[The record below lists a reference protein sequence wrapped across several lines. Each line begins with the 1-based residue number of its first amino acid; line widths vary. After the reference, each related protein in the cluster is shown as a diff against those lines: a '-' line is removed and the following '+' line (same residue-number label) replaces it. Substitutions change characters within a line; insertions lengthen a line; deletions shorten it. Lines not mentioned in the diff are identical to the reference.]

1 MEARCNVPLQY
12 QKGMALM
19 MDQIKQILIC
29 ENLVKK
35 FQTRHGDIEILK
47 GVNFSV
53 NKGEIAIIKGKS
65 GAGKSTLLWILG
77 GIERATSGK
86 IIFEGRLL
94 DEMNNQELAIM
105 RRKKIGII
113 FQNFN
118 LITSWT
124 AFENV
129 ESALIHSGM
138 SKKDRSE
145 KIYSLL
151 SEFELSDRV
160 DNLPSELSIGQQQR
174 VAIARAIAN
183 EPSLIIADEPTGE
196 LDPETAT
203 EIITHLNRLV
213 KDKSVTLIIATH
225 GAYPLDFADKIFQ
238 LSNGIL
244 R

>member
-1 MEARCNVPLQY
+1 M
-12 QKGMALM
+12 
-19 MDQIKQILIC
+19 QIETILKC

-35 FQTRHGDIEILK
+35 FSTKHGDVEILK

-77 GIERATSGK
+77 GIERANSGN

-94 DEMNNQELAIM
+94 DEMSNQELAVL

-118 LITSWT
+118 LIPSWT

-129 ESALIHSGM
+129 ESALIHDGM
-138 SKKDRSE
+138 SKKGRSE

-203 EIITHLNRLV
+203 EIITHLTCLA

-225 GAYPLDFADKIFQ
+225 GTYPLDSADKIFQ
-238 LSNGIL
+238 LSDGFL
-244 R
+244 SSV

>member
-1 MEARCNVPLQY
+1 MFYNTNRNTR
-12 QKGMALM
+12 M
-19 MDQIKQILIC
+19 IKQIEPILKC

-35 FQTRHGDIEILK
+35 FKTRHGDVEILK
-47 GVNFSV
+47 GINFSV
-53 NKGEIAIIKGKS
+53 NKAEIAIIKGKS

-77 GIERATSGK
+77 GIERANSGK

-94 DEMNNQELAIM
+94 DEMNNQGLAVM

-118 LITSWT
+118 LIPSWT

-225 GAYPLDFADKIFQ
+225 GTYPLDSADKVFQ
-238 LSNGIL
+238 LSDGIL
-244 R
+244 SSV

>member
-1 MEARCNVPLQY
+1 MQMET
-12 QKGMALM
+12 
-19 MDQIKQILIC
+19 ILKC
-29 ENLVKK
+29 ENLVKRFAAK
-35 FQTRHGDIEILK
+35 HGEIEILK
-47 GVNFSV
+47 GINLSV

-77 GIERATSGK
+77 GIERANSGK
-86 IIFEGRLL
+86 IIFEGRLF
-94 DEMNNQELAIM
+94 DEMSNQELAVL

-118 LITSWT
+118 LIPSWT

-129 ESALIHSGM
+129 ESALIHDGM

-151 SEFELSDRV
+151 SEFELLDRV

-196 LDPETAT
+196 LDSETAT
-203 EIITHLNRLV
+203 EIVTHLTRLV

-225 GAYPLDFADKIFQ
+225 GTYPLDSADRIFQ
-238 LSNGIL
+238 LSDGIL
-244 R
+244 NSV

>member
-1 MEARCNVPLQY
+1 M
-12 QKGMALM
+12 
-19 MDQIKQILIC
+19 QIETILKC

-35 FQTRHGDIEILK
+35 FSTKHGDVEILK

-77 GIERATSGK
+77 GIERANSGN

-94 DEMNNQELAIM
+94 DEMSNQELAVL

-118 LITSWT
+118 LIPSWT

-129 ESALIHSGM
+129 ESALIHDGM
-138 SKKDRSE
+138 SKKGRSE

-203 EIITHLNRLV
+203 EIITHLTCLA
-213 KDKSVTLIIATH
+213 KDKSITLTIATH
-225 GAYPLDFADKIFQ
+225 GTYPLDSADKIFQ
-238 LSNGIL
+238 LSDGFL
-244 R
+244 SSV